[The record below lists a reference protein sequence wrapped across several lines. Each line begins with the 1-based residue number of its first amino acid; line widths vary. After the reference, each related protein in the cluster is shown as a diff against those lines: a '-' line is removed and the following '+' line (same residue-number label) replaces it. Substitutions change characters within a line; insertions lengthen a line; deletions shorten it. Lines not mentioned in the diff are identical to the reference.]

1 MASLSELLGETIT
14 VQDLM
19 MRLLKTLQQF
29 APKLTPSQLTIDEI
43 PLYET
48 NLQRII
54 DRNNKAL
61 GLENK
66 TVAIIATVFI
76 SIHYRIKVLELL

>member
-1 MASLSELLGETIT
+1 
-14 VQDLM
+14 
-19 MRLLKTLQQF
+19 
-29 APKLTPSQLTIDEI
+29 LTIDEI

-61 GLENK
+61 GLEK
-66 TVAIIATVFI
+66 
-76 SIHYRIKVLELL
+76 

>member
-1 MASLSELLGETIT
+1 MASLSELLNETIT

-61 GLENK
+61 GLDKDRRYNSGGLY
-66 TVAIIATVFI
+66 
-76 SIHYRIKVLELL
+76 SIHYKIKVLELL

>member
-1 MASLSELLGETIT
+1 
-14 VQDLM
+14 
-19 MRLLKTLQQF
+19 MRQF

-61 GLENK
+61 GLGNK
-66 TVAIIATVFI
+66 DRRYYSDGLI
-76 SIHYRIKVLELL
+76 SIHYRIKVLESL

>member
-1 MASLSELLGETIT
+1 MASLSELLNETIT

-61 GLENK
+61 GLNK
-66 TVAIIATVFI
+66 DRRYNSDGLYFN
-76 SIHYRIKVLELL
+76 SL

>member
-1 MASLSELLGETIT
+1 
-14 VQDLM
+14 
-19 MRLLKTLQQF
+19 LQQF
-29 APKLTPSQLTIDEI
+29 TPKLTSSQLTVDEV

-61 GLENK
+61 GLEQ
-66 TVAIIATVFI
+66 
-76 SIHYRIKVLELL
+76 

>member
-1 MASLSELLGETIT
+1 
-14 VQDLM
+14 
-19 MRLLKTLQQF
+19 
-29 APKLTPSQLTIDEI
+29 TIDEI

-61 GLENK
+61 GLEK
-66 TVAIIATVFI
+66 
-76 SIHYRIKVLELL
+76 